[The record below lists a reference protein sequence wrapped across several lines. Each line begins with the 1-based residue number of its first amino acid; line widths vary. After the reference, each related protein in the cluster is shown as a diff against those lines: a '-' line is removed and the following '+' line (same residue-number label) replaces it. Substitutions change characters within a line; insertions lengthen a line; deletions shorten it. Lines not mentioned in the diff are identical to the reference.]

1 MVRRYFSKILLVSS
15 FISSGIMGILNGQ
28 DTIPFI
34 PASSG
39 NGVVNEL
46 SGSVQI
52 SVGQVF
58 IQNEKSADYNLNQ
71 GIQQPSVYELVSK
84 VEE

>member
-1 MVRRYFSKILLVSS
+1 MVHRYFSNFLLVSS
-15 FISSGIMGILNGQ
+15 FIGSGMLGVLNGQ
-28 DTIPFI
+28 DTIPFMS
-34 PASSG
+34 ASTG

-58 IQNEKSADYNLNQ
+58 IQNEKSTDYNLNQ

-84 VEE
+84 VE